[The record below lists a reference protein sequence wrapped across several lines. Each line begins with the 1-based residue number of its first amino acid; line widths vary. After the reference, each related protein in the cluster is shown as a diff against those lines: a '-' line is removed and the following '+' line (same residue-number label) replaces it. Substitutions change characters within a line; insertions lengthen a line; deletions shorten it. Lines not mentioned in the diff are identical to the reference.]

1 MNVYLVK
8 YITDYVVMYLNVIAD
23 DEVQAERYGLQTLDQ
38 ELDLQLENYSF
49 EYELE
54 GSFL

>member
-54 GSFL
+54 GSYL